1 MIRIKSVIPKEA
13 YRLEVQLENGSSVI
27 LDFSSRLHTVRFGML
42 ADKDFF
48 RRAVTDGDF
57 VRWDNKI
64 EISVSEVFQLAQK
77 ENSRSLTVGEHAV
90 TKQLKEVEE
99 DENEKKN
106 ERTFCRYGYISGCD
120 GFRRRHCLAEGEFAG
135 GRKI

>member
-42 ADKDFF
+42 ADKEFF

-64 EISVSEVFQLAQK
+64 EISVSEVFRLAQK
-77 ENSRSLTVGEHAV
+77 G
-90 TKQLKEVEE
+90 K
-99 DENEKKN
+99 
-106 ERTFCRYGYISGCD
+106 FP
-120 GFRRRHCLAEGEFAG
+120 FP
-135 GRKI
+135 